1 MTSSERSLER
11 LSTARWLGF
20 AIWAACAGYALLYL
34 YRGWIPWDVGT
45 LGQAAERVLA
55 GELPHRDFTEV
66 YTGGLAFLNAAAF
79 ALAGVGMAP
88 MRWVLYGAYVL
99 WIPAVWYLANRC
111 APRLLAATATL
122 LAAAMTL
129 PMYSEGM
136 PSWYNLFLATW
147 GLVALV
153 RYLDTGHI
161 RWLFVA
167 GLAGGVSITFKII
180 GLYFLTAAF
189 LFLVY
194 VEHAGDSRSASGA
207 AADGSTVAGGST
219 AGSTDGST
227 AGSTDGS
234 TGSDESPQAS
244 DTSYRAVVAVMLGLL
259 VAVVL
264 LFAGRSGGIVGIL
277 YYATPTLTVVAVLLG
292 RLRTSSGRPAGA
304 RFTVLARSTSI
315 LLAGAALPVLVLTVP
330 CLLAG
335 ALGDLVHGVLVLPFA
350 RFERVTAP
358 FPAPRGILA
367 AGVAVW
373 LVTRAPSS
381 GDAGRRIAG
390 AILIAAL
397 AVLLALQGNVRIHF
411 EVILHLGALIP
422 VLVLAGAWSLAAGR
436 AASEG
441 LANGRGE
448 PEAPLRFLV
457 LAATAL
463 LTLVHL
469 PTPASPYVFYV
480 APVAVLLTLSIGG
493 HADTRLS
500 GRVHVC
506 VMLALGVIVLHM
518 NPMFIRPPDQTEPF
532 ALERARGIRVAPG
545 EKSVYETLVE
555 IIEEHGGSEYLLA
568 IPDSPEVYF
577 LTGLKNPLASFYDL
591 FEDPEGRTERILAEI
606 DELGV
611 DVIVINGR
619 PSYSS
624 PVAPDLLEA
633 LQARYPEAVTVGRFV
648 VAWAGEGR

>member
-1 MTSSERSLER
+1 MASLERSLER
-11 LSTARWLGF
+11 LSTARWLPF

-34 YRGWIPWDVGT
+34 YRGWLPWDAGT
-45 LGQAAERVLA
+45 LGHAAERVLA

-66 YTGGLAFLNAAAF
+66 YTGGLAFLNALAF

-99 WIPAVWYLANRC
+99 WIPAVWYLANRY

-122 LAAAMTL
+122 LAAALTL

-147 GLVALV
+147 GMVALV
-153 RYLDTGHI
+153 RYLDTG
-161 RWLFVA
+161 RASWLFVA

-194 VEHAGDSRSASGA
+194 VEHAGHDRSSSGA
-207 AADGSTVAGGST
+207 AA
-219 AGSTDGST
+219 AGSTG
-227 AGSTDGS
+227 G
-234 TGSDESPQAS
+234 DEPPRTS

-259 VAVVL
+259 VAVVF
-264 LFAGRSGGIVGIL
+264 LFARRSGGVVGIL
-277 YYATPTLTVVAVLLG
+277 YYATATLTVVAVLFD
-292 RLRTSSGRPAGA
+292 RLRTSSGRSAGA

-330 CLLAG
+330 YLIAG

-358 FPAPRGILA
+358 FPTPRGILA

-373 LVTRAPSS
+373 LIARAPSS
-381 GDAGRRIAG
+381 GDAARRVAG
-390 AILIAAL
+390 AVLIAAL
-397 AVLLALQGNVRIHF
+397 AALLALEGNVRLHF
-411 EVILHLGALIP
+411 EVILHLGALVP

-448 PEAPLRFLV
+448 ADAPLRFLV

-469 PTPASPYVFYV
+469 PTPASPYVFFV

-506 VMLALGVIVLHM
+506 IMLALGVIVLHM

-532 ALERARGIRVAPG
+532 ALERARGIRVSPG

-555 IIEEHGGSEYLLA
+555 IIEEHGGNEYLLA

-606 DELGV
+606 DEHGV
-611 DVIVINGR
+611 DVIVVNRR
-619 PSYSS
+619 PSYSG

-633 LQARYPEAVTVGRFV
+633 LQARYPEAVTVGRFI
-648 VAWAGEGR
+648 VAWAGEGG

>member
-1 MTSSERSLER
+1 M
-11 LSTARWLGF
+11 
-20 AIWAACAGYALLYL
+20 
-34 YRGWIPWDVGT
+34 
-45 LGQAAERVLA
+45 
-55 GELPHRDFTEV
+55 
-66 YTGGLAFLNAAAF
+66 
-79 ALAGVGMAP
+79 
-88 MRWVLYGAYVL
+88 LYGAYVL
-99 WIPAVWYLANRC
+99 WIPAVWYLANRY

-122 LAAAMTL
+122 LAAALTL

-147 GLVALV
+147 GMVALV
-153 RYLDTGHI
+153 RYLDTGHAS
-161 RWLFVA
+161 WLFVA

-180 GLYFLTAAF
+180 GLYFLTATF

-194 VEHAGDSRSASGA
+194 VEHAGHDRSVSGA
-207 AADGSTVAGGST
+207 ATG
-219 AGSTDGST
+219 
-227 AGSTDGS
+227 GS
-234 TGSDESPQAS
+234 TGSDEPPTAS

-259 VAVVL
+259 VAVVF
-264 LFAGRSGGIVGIL
+264 LFAGRSGGVVGIL
-277 YYATPTLTVVAVLLG
+277 YYATPTLPVVAVLFD
-292 RLRTSSGRPAGA
+292 RLRTASGRSAGW
-304 RFTVLARSTSI
+304 RFTVLAQSTSI
-315 LLAGAALPVLVLTVP
+315 LLAGAVS
-330 CLLAG
+330 
-335 ALGDLVHGVLVLPFA
+335 DLVHGVLVLPFA

-367 AGVAVW
+367 AGVA
-373 LVTRAPSS
+373 
-381 GDAGRRIAG
+381 GRRVAG
-390 AILIAAL
+390 AVLIAAL
-397 AVLLALQGNVRIHF
+397 AVLLALEGNVRLHF
-411 EVILHLGALIP
+411 EVILHLGALVP

-441 LANGRGE
+441 SANGRDE
-448 PEAPLRFLV
+448 PGAPLRFLV

-469 PTPASPYVFYV
+469 PTPASPYVFFV

-506 VMLALGVIVLHM
+506 IMLALGVIVLHM

-532 ALERARGIRVAPG
+532 ALERARGIRVSPG
-545 EKSVYETLVE
+545 EKTVYETLVE

-606 DELGV
+606 DEHGV
-611 DVIVINGR
+611 DVIVVNRR
-619 PSYSS
+619 PSYSG

-633 LQARYPEAVTVGRFV
+633 LQARYPEAVTVGRFI
-648 VAWAGEGR
+648 VAWAGEGG

>member
-1 MTSSERSLER
+1 MTSLERSLER

-34 YRGWIPWDVGT
+34 YRGWIPWDAGT
-45 LGQAAERVLA
+45 LGHAAERVLA
-55 GELPHRDFTEV
+55 GELPHRDFTAV
-66 YTGGLAFLNAAAF
+66 YTGGLAFLNALAF

-122 LAAAMTL
+122 LAAALTL

-147 GLVALV
+147 GMVALV
-153 RYLDTGHI
+153 RYLDTGHAS
-161 RWLFVA
+161 WLFVA
-167 GLAGGVSITFKII
+167 GLAGGVSVTFKII

-194 VEHAGDSRSASGA
+194 VEHAGHDRSTSGA
-207 AADGSTVAGGST
+207 AG
-219 AGSTDGST
+219 
-227 AGSTDGS
+227 GS
-234 TGSDESPQAS
+234 TGSDEPPRTS
-244 DTSYRAVVAVMLGLL
+244 DTSYRAVVVVILGLL

-264 LFAGRSGGIVGIL
+264 LLAGRSGGVVGIL
-277 YYATPTLTVVAVLLG
+277 YYATPTLTVVAVLFD

-315 LLAGAALPVLVLTVP
+315 LLAGAALPILGLTVP
-330 CLLAG
+330 YLLTG
-335 ALGDLVHGVLVLPFA
+335 GFGDLVHGVLVLPFA

-367 AGVAVW
+367 AAVAVW
-373 LVTRAPSS
+373 LVARAPSA
-381 GDAGRRIAG
+381 GDVGRRVAG
-390 AILIAAL
+390 AVLIAAL
-397 AVLLALQGNVRIHF
+397 AVLLALEGNVQLHV

-436 AASEG
+436 AASKG
-441 LANGRGE
+441 LPNGRGE
-448 PEAPLRFLV
+448 PSAPLRFLV

-469 PTPASPYVFYV
+469 PTPASPYVFFV

-506 VMLALGVIVLHM
+506 IMLVLGVIILHM
-518 NPMFIRPPDQTEPF
+518 NPMFIRPPEQTEPF
-532 ALERARGIRVAPG
+532 ALERARGIHVSPV

-606 DELGV
+606 DEHGV
-611 DVIVINGR
+611 DVVVINRR

-633 LQARYPEAVTVGRFV
+633 LQARYPEAVTVGRFL
-648 VAWAGEGR
+648 VAWAGQGG